1 MRRAL
6 LAILVLL
13 GSASPAAA
21 WDPDASAEESEPE
34 PEAPA
39 PEATASEPAPAPPE
53 TPEGVYYVTETYVR
67 DVVTNSGNT
76 TTYSTETVN
85 ESTGS
90 YARVLGSVGSGE
102 RSVLDGTA
110 FNGRSAFADGTPV
123 AGTYYENF
131 VLTPDGF
138 VSVSIVFF
146 QDDSV
151 TKRSGGAPTP
161 PASPDVV
168 QEPKHV
174 PTDPLTVIPPDD
186 RDKDKDVP
194 SASRL
199 TVGIALAPDGPVL
212 RGADVLRGREAQFW
226 PKAFVDGRATTIVS
240 WRLLGPPP
248 DYTLATS
255 GESDPLIAEW
265 RQMPSTPWTLMF
277 EVVASADPKRTLTAT
292 ITVVVRSPALVQ

>member
-6 LAILVLL
+6 LAILMLL

-21 WDPDASAEESEPE
+21 WDPDASADESE

-39 PEATASEPAPAPPE
+39 PEAAASEGSPAPSD
-53 TPEGVYYVTETYVR
+53 TPEGIYYVTETYVR
-67 DVVTNSGNT
+67 DVVTKSGDT
-76 TTYSTETVN
+76 TTYSTETVG

-90 YARVLGSVGSGE
+90 YARVLGSVETGE

-151 TKRSGGAPTP
+151 TRRSGGAPAP
-161 PASPDVV
+161 PASPEVW
-168 QEPKHV
+168 QGPQHV
-174 PTDPLTVIPPDD
+174 PPDPLTVIPPDD
-186 RDKDKDVP
+186 RDRDTDVP
-194 SASRL
+194 PASKL
-199 TVGIALAPDGPVL
+199 TAGIALAPDGPLL

-226 PKAFVDGRATTIVS
+226 PRAFADGRATAITS
-240 WRLLGPPP
+240 WRLLATPP

-255 GESDPLIAEW
+255 GGSDPFVAEW
-265 RQMPSTPWTLMF
+265 RQMPSTPWTLVF
-277 EVVASADPKRTLTAT
+277 EIVASADPQRTLTAT
-292 ITVVVRSPALVQ
+292 ITVIVRSPALVQ

>member
-13 GSASPAAA
+13 GSTSPAAA
-21 WDPDASAEESEPE
+21 WDPDAPAEESQPDASFAA
-34 PEAPA
+34 EAAAGDGA
-39 PEATASEPAPAPPE
+39 PGPSE
-53 TPEGVYYVTETYVR
+53 TPEGIYYVTETYVR

-76 TTYSTETVN
+76 TTYSTETVS

-90 YARVLGSVGSGE
+90 YARVLGSVGTGE

-151 TKRSGGAPTP
+151 TRRSGGAPSA
-161 PASPDVV
+161 PASPEVW
-168 QEPKHV
+168 QGPEYV
-174 PTDPLTVIPPDD
+174 PPDPFIVIPPDD
-186 RDKDKDVP
+186 RDRDTDVP
-194 SASRL
+194 PASKL
-199 TVGIALAPDGPVL
+199 TAGIALGPDGPLL

-226 PKAFVDGRATTIVS
+226 PRAFADGRATAILS
-240 WRLLGPPP
+240 WRLLGTPP
-248 DYTLATS
+248 DYTLTTS
-255 GESDPLIAEW
+255 GGSDPFIAEW
-265 RQMPSTPWTLMF
+265 RQMPATPWTLVF
-277 EVVASADPKRTLTAT
+277 EIVASADPKRTLTAT